1 MLWSHPTDTTD
12 TNNDY
17 LMRSI
22 LIITCCIHNIRSV
35 VNIYGMVT
43 PTRYKLTDTNND
55 YLMRSILI
63 ITCCIH
69 NIRSVVNIYG
79 MVTPTDT
86 TDHKQ

>member
-1 MLWSHPTDTTD
+1 MVWSHPP
-12 TNNDY
+12 
-17 LMRSI
+17 I
-22 LIITCCIHNIRSV
+22 Q
-35 VNIYGMVT
+35 
-43 PTRYKLTDTNND
+43 LTTNND

-86 TDHKQ
+86 NTDTNNDYLMRSILIITCCTHNIRSVVNIYVMVTPHRYN

>member
-1 MLWSHPTDTTD
+1 MVTPTDTNTD

-43 PTRYKLTDTNND
+43 PTR
-55 YLMRSILI
+55 
-63 ITCCIH
+63 
-69 NIRSVVNIYG
+69 
-79 MVTPTDT
+79 T

>member
-1 MLWSHPTDTTD
+1 MVWSRPPKQLT

-17 LMRSI
+17 LM
-22 LIITCCIHNIRSV
+22 
-35 VNIYGMVT
+35 
-43 PTRYKLTDTNND
+43 K
-55 YLMRSILI
+55 SILI